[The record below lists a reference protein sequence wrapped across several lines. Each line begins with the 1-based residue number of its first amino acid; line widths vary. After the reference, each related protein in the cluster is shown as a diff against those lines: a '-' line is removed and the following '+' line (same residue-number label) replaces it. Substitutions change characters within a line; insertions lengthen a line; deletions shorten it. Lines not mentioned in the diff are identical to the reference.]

1 MVKAVVRYILLI
13 VALLLQF
20 QSLAFAQGRYADT
33 LHLKVYFEPGSS
45 RVNPKYKGNRGRLSA
60 FSEAF
65 NSLMG
70 NPEYGNPV
78 VKIHAG
84 ASLGEDAESKQE
96 LSLDRAK
103 SVRAFLSK
111 SLPLSQSKVQL
122 FPTQEDW
129 SDVGGP
135 LSEVLAVFPR
145 SAYYKSQVP
154 VMENEKSYEGKAKDT
169 LAIRFRFDSTQ
180 INLAYAGNG
189 GRVNRFLQDVRL
201 HYAGMNPAAL
211 QWDIYA
217 GASPEGRV
225 DHNKWLGRERGKAI
239 GNLISDSL
247 GVSARN
253 IQIHNLESRW
263 ADLHTAISESDEPWR
278 EEALSI
284 IEKEPSLDKWN
295 HDVREKQL
303 RNMADG
309 KAWPVLL
316 RKYLSPLRSG
326 GSAVVTYRPELDTL
340 VYHENVTPEKKAPAS
355 APRKTASLPC
365 DTLSN
370 YYILSNGRFYYPP
383 KQLSDTLQVRFR
395 LDSIRI
401 DLGFAS
407 NRSNVRRFTDAFNE
421 HFSLVNPDAIQLDIY
436 AGASPEGPA
445 DHNYW
450 LGRERGASIRRLIR
464 DSLGLRL
471 GTVVVHNLAA
481 RWEEFYEA
489 IEDSDEPWKEEVLDI
504 LRMEPSRD
512 PRYRDHRE
520 AKLRALREGSVWP
533 VLLRKYLS
541 PLRSGG
547 SAIVSYR
554 PQLDS
559 SCLVP
564 IRRQP
569 YMPSRP
575 DTVRSE
581 AVSKNYYFF
590 GAVPLFPDSKFRNY
604 GFPETF
610 RPGTSFPVPSEE
622 KPGKKEKKPADIYPA
637 WAVKTNLL
645 FLGVIAPNIE
655 VEVPIGRKNRWSIE
669 WEYDHPWFV
678 WNKNSQASQILNMSL
693 ELRLYLGNRVTHR
706 WLDGW
711 HIGLAVGGGKYD
723 WEWKQHE
730 GWQGEFVNAYF
741 NVGYQHRFG
750 KHWAVDAG
758 LGVGVIPSRY
768 RHYYGGSVYPDNHL
782 EPWDI
787 HLIYHDKGHFF
798 FPGPTHVN
806 VSIAYMFNNWPF
818 RMKTMRGRKLEKWT
832 EERTAEIQRREVAR
846 MQKAEERQARIKT
859 KEEVEYA
866 RELEKEM
873 KKAARAARKN
883 K

>member
-1 MVKAVVRYILLI
+1 MKAVVRYILLI

-20 QSLAFAQGRYADT
+20 PSFAYAQGRYADT
-33 LHLKVYFEPGSS
+33 LHVKVYFEPGSS
-45 RVNPKYKGNRGRLSA
+45 RVNLKYKGNRGRLSA

-96 LSLDRAK
+96 LSLGRAK
-103 SVRAFLSK
+103 SVKAFLSK
-111 SLPLSQSKVQL
+111 SLPLSRSKVQL

-154 VMENEKSYEGKAKDT
+154 VMENKKSYDGKAKDT

-370 YYILSNGRFYYPP
+370 YYILSDGRFYYPP

-407 NRSNVRRFTDAFNE
+407 NRANVRRFTDAFNE
-421 HFSLVNPDAIQLDIY
+421 HFSHVNPDAIQLDIY

-464 DSLGLRL
+464 DSLGLHL

-489 IEDSDEPWKEEVLDI
+489 VEDSDEPWKEEVLDI
-504 LRMEPSRD
+504 LRMEPSRN

-554 PQLDS
+554 PELDS

-564 IRRQP
+564 IRLPLAPYAAQAQAQP
-569 YMPSRP
+569 ASNTATAAVVPFPYLPVR
-575 DTVRSE
+575 DTVVLKE
-581 AVSKNYYFF
+581 TLIVKDT
-590 GAVPLFPDSKFRNY
+590 LFIGYIPDKMKKA
-604 GFPETF
+604 
-610 RPGTSFPVPSEE
+610 PVEVE
-622 KPGKKEKKPADIYPA
+622 QKPV

-645 FLGVIAPNIE
+645 LLGMMAPNIQ
-655 VEVPIGRKNRWSIE
+655 VEYPLGWKNRWSIE
-669 WEYDHPWFV
+669 GEFICPWWTF
-678 WNKNSQASQILNMSL
+678 NHNAYAEQLLSL
-693 ELRLYLGNRVTHR
+693 GLEFRLWLGARKYHR
-706 WLDGW
+706 YLDGW
-711 HIGLAVGGGKYD
+711 HIGLGAEVGYYD
-723 WEWKQHE
+723 FEWKSH
-730 GWQGEFVNAYF
+730 GHQGEFVNGYLNF
-741 NVGYQHRFG
+741 GYQHRWG
-750 KHWAVDAG
+750 RRKQWGIDAG
-758 LGVGVIPSRY
+758 IALGAIYTPRTRRY
-768 RHYYGGSVYPDNHL
+768 LGSTLYPENHTEVYDDHL
-782 EPWDI
+782 MYQEKQDFLWPGATHI
-787 HLIYHDKGHFF
+787 NVTIMHFF
-798 FPGPTHVN
+798 DIN
-806 VSIAYMFNNWPF
+806 
-818 RMKTMRGRKLEKWT
+818 RK
-832 EERTAEIQRREVAR
+832 
-846 MQKAEERQARIKT
+846 
-859 KEEVEYA
+859 
-866 RELEKEM
+866 
-873 KKAARAARKN
+873 RK
-883 K
+883 